1 MALACEFAA
10 LSAARPTLPDQQGSN
25 TATKGNQWVVTI
37 HSPHDGDRPV
47 DDGVL
52 PEVRDED
59 VVADDERPVVL
70 DDELDAPV
78 EEQGRADAYPD
89 YADGGDEAHEEG

>member
-1 MALACEFAA
+1 M
-10 LSAARPTLPDQQGSN
+10 
-25 TATKGNQWVVTI
+25 TI

-47 DDGVL
+47 DDDVV
-52 PEVRDED
+52 PEEPDED